1 MVGSVPKGTHCT
13 CTSTMYMY
21 YVHAYKM
28 GIVGSHV
35 ILSEGG
41 TWFGFN
47 KFIAALSM
55 TGSFFFVACFL
66 SILGRSNLLGK
77 HGSTSTTSQ
86 PYSMLIRCLRLPKK
100 TWMVFIISTW
110 LSQRLADAD
119 LIRLKGTSEDTAC
132 RLIKRSVLQTSSRC
146 PPATYGWAIRLSPW
160 TLPQKLF
167 KPL

>member
-1 MVGSVPKGTHCT
+1 MIWFQQIYCCP
-13 CTSTMYMY
+13 
-21 YVHAYKM
+21 VHDR
-28 GIVGSHV
+28 
-35 ILSEGG
+35 
-41 TWFGFN
+41 
-47 KFIAALSM
+47 FI
-55 TGSFFFVACFL
+55 FFVAYFL